1 MTFDVAFNIVLGI
14 CASFGGFILHGIR
27 QDITDLESDVERI
40 KTEYQRREDSR
51 RDQDTIKELL
61 RDMKKSVERIEEKLD
76 RKADK

>member
-1 MTFDVAFNIVLGI
+1 MTFDLALNIALGL
-14 CASFGGFILHGIR
+14 CATFGGLFLRGMQ
-27 QDITDLESDVERI
+27 QDITDLEIDVERI
-40 KTEYQRREDSR
+40 KQEYQRREDSR

>member
-1 MTFDVAFNIVLGI
+1 MTFDLAFNISLGL
-14 CASFGGFILHGIR
+14 CAFFGGLFLKGM
-27 QDITDLESDVERI
+27 QKDITDLEVNVERI
-40 KTEYQRREDSR
+40 KQEYQRREDSR